1 MHLILGGRYMGK
13 RDYAMRLYGTFPA
26 VYDLEHD
33 NPDNMAGSGLVLN
46 IHAGV
51 KFLMTRGDDPSEY
64 FAGMIDVLRECVI
77 TCDEISGGVIP
88 ADEFGRKWRDE
99 TGKLCQYLAGEAD
112 IVDRVFAGLALRL
125 KG

>member
-13 RDYAMRLYGTFPA
+13 RDYAVKLYGTFPA
-26 VYDLEHD
+26 VYDL
-33 NPDNMAGSGLVLN
+33 S
-46 IHAGV
+46 
-51 KFLMTRGDDPSEY
+51 RDDPDDISPGLITNLQAGAKSLLPAGADPVRF
-64 FAGMIDVLRECVI
+64 FAGKIDVLRESVI
-77 TCDEISGGVIP
+77 TCDEIGGGVVP